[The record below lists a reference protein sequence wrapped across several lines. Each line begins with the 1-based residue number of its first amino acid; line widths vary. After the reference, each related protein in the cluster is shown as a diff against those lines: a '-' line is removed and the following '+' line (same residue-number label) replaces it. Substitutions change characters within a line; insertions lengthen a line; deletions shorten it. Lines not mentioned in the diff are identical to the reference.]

1 MNRDELLKI
10 MGDKIKYYRQRN
22 GWTLVELVERCGWSQ
37 NAADRGKS
45 TISKIEAGVSDIQA
59 SKIKTLAEVFGVS
72 PVELMQMSEQDQN
85 ELKVCELFEKCYG
98 GEAFKAVQMF
108 LKLDDADKKTI
119 ERMMTVMLADEK
131 YISPTTKS
139 FAG

>member
-22 GWTLVELVERCGWSQ
+22 GWTLVELAERCGWSQ